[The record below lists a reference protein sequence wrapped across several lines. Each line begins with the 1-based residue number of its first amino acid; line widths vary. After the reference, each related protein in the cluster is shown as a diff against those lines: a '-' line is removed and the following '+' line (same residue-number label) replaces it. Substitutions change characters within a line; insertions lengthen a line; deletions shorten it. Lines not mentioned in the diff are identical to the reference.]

1 MLRFIPVFLIFT
13 GTQLLSCKPDSG
25 GHDRSGNQEKVNGQE
40 AVEEMKNGQEPD
52 YAFLADA
59 YQYNSQLIR
68 LNELAADKAGTLTLR
83 DFARQSVQYHLNLQK
98 ETEQIAKKYSINLPS
113 EPEDQAQQLKEELSG
128 KEGTKFDMAYLKA
141 IKELENK
148 MLKEYEEGSAS
159 APGQAIRNQAEKTIS
174 NLKAH
179 QLAIKELLEETKEK

>member
-1 MLRFIPVFLIFT
+1 MLRFIPVFLTFT
-13 GTQLLSCKPDSG
+13 GTLLLSCNPDSG

-40 AVEEMKNGQEPD
+40 AAEKKNDQEPD

-59 YQYNSQLIR
+59 YRYNSQLIR
-68 LNELAADKAGTLTLR
+68 LNELAAAKAGTLSLR
-83 DFARQSVQYHLNLQK
+83 DFARQSAQYHLNLQK
-98 ETEQIAKKYSINLPS
+98 ETEQIAKKYSIILPS
-113 EPEDQAQQLKEELSG
+113 EPEDQTQQLKEELAG

-159 APGQAIRNQAEKTIS
+159 APDQAIRNQAEKTIS

-179 QLAIKELLEETKEK
+179 QLAIKELTEEIRAK